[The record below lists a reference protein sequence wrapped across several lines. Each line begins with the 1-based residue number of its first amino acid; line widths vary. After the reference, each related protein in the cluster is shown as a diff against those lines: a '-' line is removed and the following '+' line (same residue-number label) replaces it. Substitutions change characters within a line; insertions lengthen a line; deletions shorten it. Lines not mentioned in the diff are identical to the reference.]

1 MWNGKRGL
9 DANID
14 VACVDD
20 DQKRTTILL
29 IVIIYMYNDIYV
41 NTYTYIYI
49 NIYI

>member
-14 VACVDD
+14 VACVD

-41 NTYTYIYI
+41 NTYTYI
-49 NIYI
+49 